1 MASSPRKAPGK
12 APVFAP
18 KVQTAPAPALAAA
31 QVDFVRPELTD
42 RLGQYQLI
50 RDCIAG
56 DQAVKKAGI
65 KYLPMPMAHDTSKEN
80 RERYEAYKTRA
91 VFYNVGERTLA
102 GLVGQVFN
110 VDPIIEVPELLNPVV
125 KDAGGD
131 GVPLVQ
137 QAQSCHELVTQFG
150 RAGLLVD
157 FPKTTGAT
165 TRAQQLSGEVRPT
178 IHLYHPENIINWRT
192 TKRGSK
198 TLLSL
203 VVLRETYEKTDTDDG
218 FAVEHDT
225 QYRVLRLVNGL
236 YEMQVWRK
244 GATDAAF
251 APDPELGAMPVD
263 AKGRRLTE
271 IPFTFVGSVDNTP
284 KMANPPMYAL
294 CSLNIAHYRNSA
306 DYEETVYITGQ
317 STPVITGLTQHW
329 LDEVLK
335 GVIELGSRAAIT
347 LPENAT
353 ASLLQM
359 EERTAAFAAMEHK
372 ERQMVALGAKLVEQK
387 QVQRTATEAGLEE
400 ASETS
405 VLGTITDNVSA
416 AYLFALEWCGIFQGV
431 ISERQD
437 SFNRTNDDA
446 PIKFELNTDFSI
458 SLVSSEEVKTA
469 VETWQKDAITFT
481 EMRATIKKAKLG
493 YLDDEKAKQEILA
506 YNMDMGEKLGHNDT
520 DDTDNNA
527 GGGNDDRA

>member
-1 MASSPRKAPGK
+1 MARTPRQAPSK
-12 APVFAP
+12 TPTFVP
-18 KVQTAPAPALAAA
+18 KVKTAPAPAVASA
-31 QVDFVRPELTD
+31 QVDFIRPELTAV
-42 RLGQYQLI
+42 LPQYQLI
-50 RDCIAG
+50 SDCIAG
-56 DQAVKKAGI
+56 DLAVKKAAT
-65 KYLPMPMAHDTSKEN
+65 KYLPMPMAHDKSAEN
-80 RERYEAYKTRA
+80 VARYEAYKTRA

-110 VDPIIEVPELLNPVV
+110 VDPIIEVPELLNPVI

-137 QAQSCHELVTQFG
+137 QAQSCEELVIQFG
-150 RAGLLVD
+150 RAGLFID
-157 FPKTTGAT
+157 FPRTEGPT
-165 TRAQQLSGEVRPT
+165 TRAQQLSGAIKPT
-178 IHLYHPENIINWRT
+178 IHLYRPENIINWRT
-192 TKRGSK
+192 TKRGSR
-198 TLLSL
+198 TILTL

-225 QYRVLRLVNGL
+225 QYRVLRLINGL
-236 YEMQVWRK
+236 YQVEVWRK
-244 GATDAAF
+244 GQTAAY
-251 APDPELGAMPVD
+251 APDPTLSAQPVD
-263 AKGRRLTE
+263 ARGNRLTE

-317 STPVITGLTQHW
+317 STPVISGLTKQW

-347 LPENAT
+347 LPT
-353 ASLLQM
+353 GASAELLQM

-431 ISERQD
+431 ITERQD
-437 SFNRTNDDA
+437 AYNRANDDA

-458 SLVSSEEVKTA
+458 SLVSSEEVKA
-469 VETWQKDAITFT
+469 AIEAWQKDAITFT
-481 EMRATIKKAKLG
+481 EMRTTLKKAKIG

-520 DDTDNNA
+520 DETDNT
-527 GGGNDDRA
+527 GGGDDDRD

>member
-1 MASSPRKAPGK
+1 MARSPRPAPRK
-12 APVFAP
+12 SPVFVP
-18 KVQTAPAPALAAA
+18 KVQTTPAPAVAAA
-31 QVDFVRPELTD
+31 QVDFVRPELAD
-42 RLGQYQLI
+42 KLGQYQLI

-56 DQAVKKAGI
+56 DQAIKKAGTT
-65 KYLPMPMAHDTSKEN
+65 YLPMPMAHDQSKEN
-80 RERYEAYKTRA
+80 LERYAAYKTRA

-110 VDPIIEVPELLNPVV
+110 VDPIIEVPDILNPII
-125 KDAGGD
+125 KDASGD
-131 GVPLVQ
+131 GVSLVQ
-137 QAQSCHELVTQFG
+137 QAQSCEELIIQFG

-157 FPKTTGAT
+157 FPKTNGPTS
-165 TRAQQLSGEVRPT
+165 RAQQLSGEIKPT
-178 IHLYHPENIINWRT
+178 IHLYRPENIINWRT
-192 TKRGSK
+192 AKRGSK
-198 TLLSL
+198 TLLTL

-244 GATDAAF
+244 GQTAAF
-251 APDPELGAMPVD
+251 APDPTLGAMPVD
-263 AKGRRLTE
+263 ASGNRLTE
-271 IPFTFVGSVDNTP
+271 IPFTFVGAVDNSP

-317 STPVITGLTQHW
+317 STPVIAGLTKQW

-335 GVIELGSRAAIT
+335 GVIELGSRAAIP
-347 LPENAT
+347 LPQGAT
-353 ASLLQM
+353 AELLQM

-416 AYLFALEWCGIFQGV
+416 AYLFALEWCAIFQGA
-431 ISERQD
+431 ITERQD
-437 SFNRTNDDA
+437 AANRLNDDA

-458 SLVSSEEVKTA
+458 SLVSAEEVKTA

-481 EMRATIKKAKLG
+481 EMRTTIKKAKLG
-493 YLDDEKAKQEILA
+493 YLDDDTAKQEILA
-506 YNMDMGEKLGHNDT
+506 YNMDMGEKLGHNQT
-520 DDTDNNA
+520 DDELNA
-527 GGGNDDRA
+527 GGGDDDRA